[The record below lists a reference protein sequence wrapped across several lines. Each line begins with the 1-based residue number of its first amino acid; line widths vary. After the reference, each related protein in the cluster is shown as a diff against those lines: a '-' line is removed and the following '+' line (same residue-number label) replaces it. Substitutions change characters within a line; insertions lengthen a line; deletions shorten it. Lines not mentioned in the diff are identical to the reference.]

1 MWDGTEVCLVV
12 AVTQLALLA
21 LVLLREY
28 REDRSALASVFFMVT
43 IVDHLLVPVLIRH
56 GGPAFLV
63 HAGIPVGAAV
73 PYAFWLLA
81 RVHFDDEFRVC
92 PRHGLGLLA
101 FMALHY
107 GAWLVGSGRVAPA
120 PPLDRIA
127 ASSWMMGA
135 AVVSM
140 GLMVHALVHVAMG
153 ARSDLVVPRV
163 KLRYLVLALSGGY
176 VFLELAA
183 EAVVGERF
191 GPPRFGAQVHAVTTC
206 VLVFCV
212 SVLCLRMR
220 PEVLKPAR
228 GGVADVAVLDPALEE
243 RLRRLM
249 ETERAYREEGL
260 TIVALARRL
269 DAHEHKVRQL
279 INSRLGFRNFNAFL
293 HHFRIQE
300 ARKVL
305 ADPAQSHLGVAQVA
319 FQVGYRSLGP
329 FNKAFKELT
338 GLTPT
343 EFRTARQNEAAAAP
357 PPRARASGGGLAS

>member
-1 MWDGTEVCLVV
+1 MNTAD
-12 AVTQLALLA
+12 
-21 LVLLREY
+21 
-28 REDRSALASVFFMVT
+28 DPSALASVFFIAT
-43 IVDHLLVPVLIRH
+43 IVGHFLLLIGVRRGAPVLLQH
-56 GGPAFLV
+56 LGVPLGC
-63 HAGIPVGAAV
+63 AV

-81 RVHFDDEFRVC
+81 KVHFDDEFRVG
-92 PRHGLGLLA
+92 PRHGLGIAA
-101 FMALHY
+101 FLALHY
-107 GAWLVGSGRVAPA
+107 GSWLVGSGRLVPP
-120 PPLDRIA
+120 PPLDRVP

-135 AVVSM
+135 ALVSLA
-140 GLMVHALVHVAMG
+140 LMVHALVHVFVG

-176 VFLELAA
+176 ILLELAA

-191 GPPRFGAQVHAVTTC
+191 GSPRFGAQVHAVTTGA
-206 VLVFCV
+206 LVFCV
-212 SVLCLRMR
+212 SLLCLRVR

-228 GGVADVAVLDPALEE
+228 AGGADVAVLDPALEE

-249 ETERAYREEGL
+249 EDDRAYREEGL
-260 TIVALARRL
+260 TIAALARRM

-300 ARKVL
+300 ARRVL
-305 ADPAQSHLGVAQVA
+305 ADPAQSHVGVAQVA

-343 EFRTARQNEAAAAP
+343 EFRSARLAEAAAAALP
-357 PPRARASGGGLAS
+357 ARASGGGLAS